1 MNILVLKNREDIL
14 NDDKLNRIYLQFSE
28 LLNELKKK
36 ELNQDIC
43 QLINESVDTLN
54 LSTLN
59 GSQLTKLLKQKQT
72 AILKQVEKEHKI
84 VPKNYYRNLWM
95 ALGMSAFGLPIGVA
109 IGLSIGNIGLL
120 AIGLPIGMGIGIAV
134 VTSMDKKAMNEG
146 RHLILRLRID
156 CKESRQNVVPSAKQ
170 LL

>member
-1 MNILVLKNREDIL
+1 MNIKELKNREDISK
-14 NDDKLNRIYLQFSE
+14 DEKLNRMYSQFGE

-36 ELNQDIC
+36 ELSQDIC
-43 QLINESVDTLN
+43 KLINESVDILN

-59 GSQLTKLLKQKQT
+59 STPLTKLLRQKQT

-84 VPKNYYRNLWM
+84 VPKNHYRTLWM

-109 IGLSIGNIGLL
+109 FGLSIGNIGLL

-134 VTSMDKKAMNEG
+134 GMSMDKKAMNEG
-146 RHLILRLRID
+146 R
-156 CKESRQNVVPSAKQ
+156 Q
-170 LL
+170 LNIEIKN

>member
-95 ALGMSAFGLPIGVA
+95 ALGMSVSTP
-109 IGLSIGNIGLL
+109 
-120 AIGLPIGMGIGIAV
+120 
-134 VTSMDKKAMNEG
+134 
-146 RHLILRLRID
+146 
-156 CKESRQNVVPSAKQ
+156 
-170 LL
+170 